1 MIEIEALTKTYG
13 GRPVVDGVTARFARG
28 TLTAIVG
35 SSGSGKTTLL
45 RMINRLVEPSAGR
58 VLIDGKDVA
67 RIPEVSLRQGIGYVI
82 QGYGLFPHWT
92 AARNIGVVP
101 TLLGWPRARIKAR
114 TQELLHMLQL
124 DPAEIGPRYPHQLSG
139 GQAQRIGVARA
150 LAARPEVLLMD
161 EPFGALDPLIRRQ
174 AQRDLTRIRRQLGT
188 TVVLVTHD
196 MNEALY
202 LGDAIAVMRD
212 GRFEQ
217 FGPPEDIVRAPA
229 TPFVADLVG
238 ETGRALR
245 LLALKPVGTLLRAGQ
260 AQGDPVDAAASLSDA
275 LAEMIWTG
283 RDRLPVVDGRGQ
295 GLGIVTRDDILAAG
309 RQAPPA

>member
-13 GRPVVDGVTARFARG
+13 GRPAVDGVTARFARG

-161 EPFGALDPLIRRQ
+161 EPFGALD
-174 AQRDLTRIRRQLGT
+174 A
-188 TVVLVTHD
+188 
-196 MNEALY
+196 M
-202 LGDAIAVMRD
+202 
-212 GRFEQ
+212 
-217 FGPPEDIVRAPA
+217 
-229 TPFVADLVG
+229 
-238 ETGRALR
+238 
-245 LLALKPVGTLLRAGQ
+245 
-260 AQGDPVDAAASLSDA
+260 
-275 LAEMIWTG
+275 
-283 RDRLPVVDGRGQ
+283 
-295 GLGIVTRDDILAAG
+295 TRDDLNVELARMWQETSKTVIFITHSISEAVFLADRVVMMSRGPG
-309 RQAPPA
+309 RIVDVFDVDLPRPRPLSVRESDAFGVYAQRIRHHFAELGVVKE

>member
-1 MIEIEALTKTYG
+1 MIELQALTKTYG
-13 GRPVVDGVTARFARG
+13 GRPVVDEVTARFAKG

-45 RMINRLVEPSAGR
+45 RMINRLVEPTSGR
-58 VLIDGKDVA
+58 VLIDGQDA
-67 RIPEVSLRQGIGYVI
+67 SRIPETSLRQGIGYVI

-101 TLLGWPRARIKAR
+101 TLLGWPRARIAAR
-114 TQELLHMLQL
+114 VTELLQMLQL
-124 DPAEIGPRYPHQLSG
+124 NPAEIAGRYPHQLSG

-150 LAARPEVLLMD
+150 LAARPDVLLMD

-174 AQRDLTRIRRQLGT
+174 AQRDLARIRRQLGT
-188 TVVLVTHD
+188 TIVLVTHD

-202 LGDAIAVMRD
+202 LGDAIAVMRH

-217 FGPPEDIVRAPA
+217 FDTPDRIIRAPA

-245 LLALKPVGTLLRAGQ
+245 LLALHPVGSLSRAGE
-260 AQGDPVDAAASLSDA
+260 AQGEPVDVAASLSDA

-283 RDRLPVVDGRGQ
+283 RDRLPVTDAQGQ
-295 GLGIVTRDDILAAG
+295 RLGIVTREDILARG
-309 RQAPPA
+309 RE

>member
-1 MIEIEALTKTYG
+1 MG
-13 GRPVVDGVTARFARG
+13 GRLEIDDLHVTFGQAVILQGVT
-28 TLTAIVG
+28 
-35 SSGSGKTTLL
+35 LL
-45 RMINRLVEPSAGR
+45 VMDKPG
-58 VLIDGKDVA
+58 
-67 RIPEVSLRQGIGYVI
+67 GYVA
-82 QGYGLFPHWT
+82 YE
-92 AARNIGVVP
+92 
-101 TLLGWPRARIKAR
+101 LG
-114 TQELLHMLQL
+114 
-124 DPAEIGPRYPHQLSG
+124 G
-139 GQAQRIGVARA
+139 
-150 LAARPEVLLMD
+150 
-161 EPFGALDPLIRRQ
+161 F
-174 AQRDLTRIRRQLGT
+174 
-188 TVVLVTHD
+188 
-196 MNEALY
+196 Y

-309 RQAPPA
+309 RRIPSA